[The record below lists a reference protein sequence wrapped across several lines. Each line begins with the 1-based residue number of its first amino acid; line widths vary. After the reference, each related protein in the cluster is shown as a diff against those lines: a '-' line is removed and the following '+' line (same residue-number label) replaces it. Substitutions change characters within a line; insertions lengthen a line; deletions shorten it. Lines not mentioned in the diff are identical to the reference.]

1 MLRKFLVI
9 LVSMLMLC
17 SVCLA
22 EVDIDVSSLTIE
34 ELLELRKMVSTELNM
49 RLQVTDDV
57 FYPYDYIVGEHI
69 PAGGYLVTCVEVTG
83 DYDYGTIAAWAEGES
98 NWNCYVVEYPEA
110 GDTYCII
117 LEEGDTLRLNDGL
130 YILQPYVLPS
140 L

>member
-1 MLRKFLVI
+1 MLLASV
-9 LVSMLMLC
+9 LMLC

-34 ELLELRKMVSTELNM
+34 ELLELRKLVSTEINM
-49 RLQVTDDV
+49 RLQVTEDV

-69 PAGGYLVTCVEVTG
+69 PAGSYIVTCVEVMG

-98 NWNCYVVEYPEA
+98 NWICYVVEYPEA
-110 GDTYCII
+110 GGTSFII
-117 LEEGDTLRLNDGL
+117 LKEGDTLRLTNGL
-130 YILQPYVLPS
+130 FTLQPYVLPS